1 MEFIMSNE
9 TPNNETGWR
18 NKLDELKNLPGE
30 MVPDNNALWERLYER
45 ITPERKSRKAKWY
58 WLAAAFLSFAL
69 LASFYFIG
77 KTSKEIKANVGQP
90 VAQSNPAIATPSAKA
105 QSRKTSAIAAENTV
119 SISNRKLDKKDKKI
133 IQKQTHLLHLT
144 DTVSSGNLVQ
154 AINNDSVKIVKLS
167 HDLVVNIPAKKKLK
181 VVHVN
186 ELGDKVEE
194 FPSIEPNVS
203 LHYFRVKFANQ
214 QVYTSPPSSNE
225 NTNGILELKT
235 PLN

>member
-1 MEFIMSNE
+1 MSNE

-45 ITPERKSRKAKWY
+45 ITPERKNRKAKWY
-58 WLAAAFLSFAL
+58 WFAAAFLSFAL

-90 VAQSNPAIATPSAKA
+90 VAQSNPAIATPSAKG

-133 IQKQTHLLHLT
+133 IQKKTHLLHLT

-154 AINNDSVKIVKLS
+154 AINNDSVKIRK
-167 HDLVVNIPAKKKLK
+167 I
-181 VVHVN
+181 
-186 ELGDKVEE
+186 
-194 FPSIEPNVS
+194 VS
-203 LHYFRVKFANQ
+203 RF
-214 QVYTSPPSSNE
+214 SSKHTGKE
-225 NTNGILELKT
+225 KT
-235 PLN
+235 KSGSCE